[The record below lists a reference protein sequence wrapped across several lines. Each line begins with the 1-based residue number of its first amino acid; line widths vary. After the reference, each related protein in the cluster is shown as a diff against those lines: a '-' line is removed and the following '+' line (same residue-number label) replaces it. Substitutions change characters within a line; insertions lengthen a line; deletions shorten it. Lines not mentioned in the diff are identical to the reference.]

1 MFERTRVLILS
12 DRNAAREA
20 LLKEMAEDERQSVE
34 AELDALERE
43 EADRVEREKAR
54 ARQAEALTDA
64 RKKLAD
70 ARNSQHKWADSFDR
84 ALSDACKAFE
94 ALEELSVEVA
104 RLENFTGD
112 GSGKRP
118 VIVGH
123 ARTGALVAAFWDRAR
138 PLAKR
143 IGLRPV
149 AGTNKSIKP
158 LASIYPADRR

>member
-1 MFERTRVLILS
+1 MFERTRGLILS

-54 ARQAEALTDA
+54 AREAQA
-64 RKKLAD
+64 LAD
-70 ARNSQHKWADSFDR
+70 ARKNLKDARVYQHRWAVSFDE
-84 ALSDACKAFE
+84 ALTDACKAFE
-94 ALEELSVEVA
+94 ALEELSTEVA
-104 RLENFTGD
+104 RLEKVTGN
-112 GSGKRP
+112 GSGARP

-123 ARTGALVAAFWDRAR
+123 ARTGAIVAAFWDRAR

-143 IGLRPV
+143 IGLRAVP
-149 AGTNKSIKP
+149 GTNRSIKP
-158 LASIYPADRR
+158 LASIYPAERR